1 MPRFPTILYITEG
14 GSGNSKLLHALLA
27 AGYRVISLRSP
38 QHTLSAVEVTGATA
52 VVIDG
57 RFTAEIAVLAKKV
70 KLLAKELPVLLVS
83 SEPESNAPPPANV
96 DVVAYVDSPA
106 AFVQPLKVVLR
117 STLPYEKAIPA

>member
-14 GSGNSKLLHALLA
+14 GGGNTKLLHALLA

-38 QHTLSAVEVTGATA
+38 QHTLSAVKVTGTTA

-57 RFTAEIAVLAKKV
+57 KVTPKIAVLAKKI

-96 DVVAYVDSPA
+96 DVVAYAESPD
-106 AFVQPLKVVLR
+106 AFVHALKLVLQL
-117 STLPYEKAIPA
+117 TLPYEKAVPA